1 MLINK
6 LYKGFS
12 NMGDLQVLFYV
23 PRIIQAG
30 LASGQLER
38 VGGVI
43 VDSNTRQIVTWLR
56 DSSIAETAF
65 NGIMSSANPLNGIL
79 NAATTAV
86 TLYDNHLTRQA
97 INTLTASVN
106 MLAQVT
112 VGGHLLN
119 LALTATTFHLIAKR
133 IDKLSEQIDELG
145 QKISEEFNRERDMR
159 FKVALQAARDVFDA
173 ENIDLSKGAVR
184 SAINGLY
191 EARENFFKEF
201 QSSLESAKIPEQ
213 LLLAQQYLM
222 RAFYAETSRIQCY
235 LKAGDIQLAITRL
248 REDKHRFEEAVYELI
263 NHWKGTYPAIFFHSD
278 VPSDNLDRFL
288 NVETWLRT
296 KSYRKDPRILFD
308 IINDYRD
315 NFWNIDIL
323 ENNIMKHLT
332 FKGSTISE
340 TRNKQ
345 LAHNLLQ
352 AEIMIENL
360 ERFYG
365 FELEI
370 SEMRLSVEE
379 WNHLIDE
386 EELAEHG
393 TSIIVDVEY
402 MERLEHLS
410 TPN

>member
-1 MLINK
+1 MN
-6 LYKGFS
+6 
-12 NMGDLQVLFYV
+12 DLQVLFHV
-23 PRIIQAG
+23 PRVIQAG

-38 VGGVI
+38 IGGVI

-56 DSSIAETAF
+56 DSSVIETAF

-97 INTLTASVN
+97 VNALTASVN
-106 MLAQVT
+106 TLTQITM
-112 VGGHLLN
+112 GGHLLN

-133 IDKLSEQIDELG
+133 IDKLSAQIDELG
-145 QKISEEFNRERDMR
+145 QKIIKEFDHDRDLR
-159 FKVALQAARDVFDA
+159 FKVALQSARDIFES

-201 QSSLESAKIPEQ
+201 YHSLESAKTPEQ

-235 LKAGDIQLAITRL
+235 LKAGDSQLAITRL
-248 REDKHRFEEAVYELI
+248 REDKQRFEESVYELI
-263 NHWKGTYPAIFFHSD
+263 NHWKGTYPAVYFHGD
-278 VPSDNLDRFL
+278 VPSDSLERFL
-288 NVETWLRT
+288 NIETWLRT
-296 KSYRKDPRILFD
+296 KNYRKDPRILFD
-308 IINDYRD
+308 IVNDYRD
-315 NFWNIDIL
+315 NFWNTDIL
-323 ENNIMKHLT
+323 ENDIMKHLI
-332 FKGSTISE
+332 FKGATISE

-352 AEIMIENL
+352 AEILIENL

-393 TSIIVDVEY
+393 IGIIVDVEY

-410 TPN
+410 TPD